1 MTAFLPDGQPYQSV
15 CAIPRK
21 DKQTATTG
29 NNNKNNNSEFT
40 HTNRQLWTKSTKRF
54 NCFFY
59 HTLVARCL
67 HMINRH
73 EKHTLGFFYL
83 ALSVPCLGK
92 QHRHC
97 TGVKQLFKL
106 PLKHRSKQ
114 NEFPKLLPQQLKVWQ
129 WSAAVQKSPSLGAYS
144 RTAERVPAWEDK
156 TRFYAAHSLSLY
168 SFPNH
173 QRQLCTVADK
183 KEVKLLKTWTSR
195 LGVESAVC
203 GVEVKET
210 PLFSQQHRRGIQ
222 VSATA
227 NLNVWLHGLYVS
239 FRTRVNLWLGVFG
252 YSLFVSPPAV
262 KMVKMA
268 KFREKQD
275 D

>member
-1 MTAFLPDGQPYQSV
+1 MASLTKVFVQFQEKISKPLPQGTTTKTTTANSHIQTDSYEQSQQ
-15 CAIPRK
+15 K
-21 DKQTATTG
+21 G
-29 NNNKNNNSEFT
+29 
-40 HTNRQLWTKSTKRF
+40 STV
-54 NCFFY
+54 FFY

-183 KEVKLLKTWTSR
+183 KEVKLLKT
-195 LGVESAVC
+195 
-203 GVEVKET
+203 
-210 PLFSQQHRRGIQ
+210 
-222 VSATA
+222 
-227 NLNVWLHGLYVS
+227 
-239 FRTRVNLWLGVFG
+239 
-252 YSLFVSPPAV
+252 
-262 KMVKMA
+262 
-268 KFREKQD
+268 
-275 D
+275 